1 MKNNLYV
8 IYNNLSKRY
17 GDVIASPT
25 DEYCRQVVQRGL
37 TSNKDINLLEYEL
50 CRVGSIDVE
59 TGVVE
64 SFGAPVR
71 IDWIVNSSSENFSV
85 DKMSTEV
92 VS

>member
-8 IYNNLSKRY
+8 IYNTLSKRY
-17 GDVIASPT
+17 GDVVASPT

-37 TSNKDINLLEYEL
+37 MSNKDINLTEYEL
-50 CRVGSIDVE
+50 CRVGSIEIE
-59 TGVVE
+59 TGVIE
-64 SFGAPVR
+64 SSGAPVR
-71 IDWIVNSSSENFSV
+71 IDWLLNFKNDDIDV

>member
-37 TSNKDINLLEYEL
+37 TSNQDVNLLEYEL
-50 CRVGSIDVE
+50 CRVGSINVE
-59 TGVVE
+59 TGVIE

-71 IDWIVNSSSENFSV
+71 IDWVVGVTNSKIDV

>member
-8 IYNNLSKRY
+8 IYNTLSKRY

-37 TSNKDINLLEYEL
+37 MSNKDINLLEYEL
-50 CRVGSIDVE
+50 CRVGSVDVE

-71 IDWIVNSSSENFSV
+71 IDWLASVEKDEIDV

-92 VS
+92 L